1 LRNTSN
7 GQHVAAPASPL
18 QQLHRPNPLPRASSP
33 RADLDDFRRYQ
44 FQVVAANIADAVASI
59 GGLIFDRA
67 MAGWDVSVVV
77 DGGTGRVIDDRP
89 IRILGGRV
97 VNRLQSRVG
106 LPARPHTLAV
116 ATDVM
121 VKSEAVRRQVLGAA
135 NDNGAEVLLW
145 GRYRPTTVN
154 GRFVATRHRPS
165 AAAQVFKSQA
175 LAAGGALVSRPT
187 DEGFYS
193 MA

>member
-18 QQLHRPNPLPRASSP
+18 QHLRPIPLPRASSP
-33 RADLDDFRRYQ
+33 RSDLDDFGRYQ
-44 FQVVAANIADAVASI
+44 FRVVAANITDAVMSI

-77 DGGTGRVIDDRP
+77 DGGSDRVIDDRP

-97 VNRLQSRVG
+97 AKRLEDGVG
-106 LPARPHTLAV
+106 PLGRPHMLAV

-121 VKSEAVRRQVLGAA
+121 VKNQAVRRQVLAA
-135 NDNGAEVLLW
+135 GNLNC
-145 GRYRPTTVN
+145 
-154 GRFVATRHRPS
+154 RFVAARHRPS
-165 AAAQVFKSQA
+165 AAAHVFKSQA
-175 LAAGGALVSRPT
+175 LVAGGGPVSQQA

-193 MA
+193 LA